1 MRIQENGI
9 HGSLCQRLFSKCTS
23 WKVHF
28 SFETTGKVA
37 LWWESLTMKLT
48 TLLMRSIM
56 LQT

>member
-1 MRIQENGI
+1 MRIQENGMVVFAKD
-9 HGSLCQRLFSKCTS
+9 SFSKCTS